1 MKILLR
7 PALTVLLAGLP
18 PTLAALAANPT
29 SQAAGETTPSEITVA
44 AAATTSPPTP
54 APFVELANSGIE
66 FSHFNGMSGGWHMA
80 EINSGGGTLFDYDN
94 DGDLDVYLVQGAL
107 LPPGKTRAE
116 ARLPPAELPHDR
128 LYRNDLRITADGQRH
143 LHFTEVTAASGIH
156 ATGYGFAAAT
166 GDYDNDGFVD
176 LYVTHLGSNLLL
188 HNNGDGTFEDR
199 TKISGTDDDR
209 WSISAVFADFDG
221 DGWLDLFVSNFVD
234 GEIGKPKTCRTANGT
249 RDYCGP
255 NAYKGVGDRLLR
267 NQGDGTFADITL
279 VAGLHKVRSKA
290 LGVVVADFDGDGRL
304 DLYVA
309 NDGVAN
315 QMWLQREGGRFVDEA
330 LFAGSAV
337 NLKGRPEAS
346 MGVDASDFDGDGDDD
361 LFMTHL
367 VHETNTL
374 YLNDGQGNFLDGTIR
389 SGLGP
394 PSLPYTSWGTAFF
407 DYDNDGWLDLLVA
420 NGAVRVI
427 ERLAAAGDP
436 YPFHQRNQLFGNQ
449 GDGRFTDLTATAGPA
464 FERSEVSRALA
475 FGDLDND
482 GDTDALLV
490 NNNGPARVLLNA
502 IGQDNHWLGLR
513 LLTRGG
519 RDALGARVEI
529 LRPEQQPMW
538 RRVRADG
545 SFAAANDPR
554 VLIGLGQDKRVD
566 AVRVHWLSGQVE
578 QWQGLPIDR
587 YTALVEG
594 SGRSIP

>member
-1 MKILLR
+1 VLFTGL
-7 PALTVLLAGLP
+7 LLA
-18 PTLAALAANPT
+18 TAALAADPP
-29 SQAAGETTPSEITVA
+29 SRASAAEETASEKTTAAKA
-44 AAATTSPPTP
+44 AAASPPAQ
-54 APFVELANSGIE
+54 APFIELASSGIE

-80 EINSGGGTLFDYDN
+80 EINSGGGSLFDYDN
-94 DGDLDVYLVQGAL
+94 DGDLDIYLVQGAL
-107 LPPGKTRAE
+107 LPPAKTLAE
-116 ARLPPAELPHDR
+116 ALLPPTEPPHDR
-128 LYRNDLRITADGQRH
+128 LYRNDLRITADGQRS
-143 LHFTEVTAASGIH
+143 LHFTEVTATSGIH

-267 NQGDGTFADITL
+267 NQRDVTFADITL
-279 VAGLHKVRSKA
+279 TAGLHKVRSKA
-290 LGVVVADFDGDGRL
+290 LGVVAADFDGDGRL

-337 NLKGRPEAS
+337 NLKGRAEAS

-367 VHETNTL
+367 ARETNTL
-374 YLNDGQGNFLDGTIR
+374 YLNDGQGNFIDGTIR

-407 DYDNDGWLDLLVA
+407 DYDNDGWLDLLIA

-427 ERLAAAGDP
+427 ESLAAAGDP
-436 YPFHQRNQLFGNQ
+436 YPFHQRNQLFRNLGN
-449 GDGRFTDLTATAGPA
+449 GHFADLTATAGAA

-490 NNNGPARVLLNA
+490 NNIGPVRVLLNA
-502 IGQDNHWLGLR
+502 VGQDNHWLGLR

-529 LRPEQQPMW
+529 HRPGQRPVW

-554 VLIGLGQDKRVD
+554 ILMGLGQDPRLD
-566 AVRVHWLSGQVE
+566 TVRVYWLGGRVE

-587 YTALVEG
+587 YTTLVEG